1 MPSSYELH
9 RATMGA
15 YVAQTWGAWNEG
27 VQAALFARNFDP
39 VGRQIVVVM
48 GRDVGAISAQ
58 RTAGELFIG
67 NIEILPAYQG
77 RGLGTA
83 IIGELLAQAAR
94 DNVPA
99 ILQVLKVNPAQRLY
113 RRLGFAPIGD
123 THPYSHEH
131 AAHGRRYITR
141 GVRRSGVSWRAAAER
156 ERQREWYHTDGTRW
170 YPTS

>member
-1 MPSSYELH
+1 MDGETPYTLRTATATDDAFLYELH

-39 VGRQIVVVM
+39 VGRQIVVAM
-48 GRDVGAISAQ
+48 GRDVGTISAQ
-58 RTAGELFIG
+58 RTADKIFIG

-83 IIGELLAQAAR
+83 IIGEQLAYAAR

-113 RRLGFAPIGD
+113 RRLGFAPIGETP
-123 THPYSHEH
+123 THIRMSTQHM
-131 AAHGRRYITR
+131 AT
-141 GVRRSGVSWRAAAER
+141 
-156 ERQREWYHTDGTRW
+156 GTSRVA
-170 YPTS
+170 SENQE